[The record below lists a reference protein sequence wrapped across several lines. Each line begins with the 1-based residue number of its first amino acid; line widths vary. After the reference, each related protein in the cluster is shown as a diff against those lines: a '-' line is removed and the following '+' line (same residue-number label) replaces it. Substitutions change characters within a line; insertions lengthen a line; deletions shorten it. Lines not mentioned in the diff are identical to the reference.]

1 MKTVREKICKA
12 GNTLTHNILGAV
24 SAGHKAKSMFGKVVY
39 SHPECHGHFG
49 ALAIP
54 AVDWFTQ
61 YAEDSKKGKKKNKE
75 AISTIFF

>member
-1 MKTVREKICKA
+1 
-12 GNTLTHNILGAV
+12 
-24 SAGHKAKSMFGKVVY
+24 MFGKVVY

-61 YAEDSKKGKKKNKE
+61 YAEDSKKGEKKKKGSNFYYIFLINLQLLGNMHLLLTTSKLPTVQK
-75 AISTIFF
+75 ISLIY